1 MNRPTFLNGVGFA
14 AALAFATAACVA
26 LLGLYIGAG
35 LVVLFAIPAV
45 AFAYI
50 VYLLVSS
57 RERTGRL
64 TILAAWLVLA
74 IVTAWLTPPLTVYV
88 AVHLAALWL
97 VRSLYYHASVVPALA
112 DLALL
117 GLGIAAFAWALTS
130 TGSVFLA
137 TWCFFLVQAL
147 FTAIPTSITGG
158 CRTAGMTDN
167 SDFERARR
175 SADEALRVLIN
186 HS

>member
-14 AALAFATAACVA
+14 AALAFVTAACVA
-26 LLGLYIGAG
+26 LLSLYVGAG
-35 LVVLFAIPAV
+35 LVVLFAVPAV

-57 RERTGRL
+57 RERTGRI
-64 TILAAWLVLA
+64 TVLAAWLVLA
-74 IVTAWLTPPLTVYV
+74 IVTAWLAPSLTVHV

-97 VRSLYYHASVVPALA
+97 VRSLYYHSGVV
-112 DLALL
+112 LALVDL
-117 GLGIAAFAWALTS
+117 GLFGLGIAAFTWALTS
-130 TGSVFLA
+130 SGSVFLA
-137 TWCFFLVQAL
+137 TWCFFLIQAL
-147 FTAIPTSITGG
+147 FTAIPNSIAGG
-158 CRTAGMTDN
+158 GRTAGMTDN
-167 SDFERARR
+167 TDFERARR

>member
-1 MNRPTFLNGVGFA
+1 MNRPAFVNGVGFA
-14 AALAFATAACVA
+14 AALAFVTAASVA
-26 LLGLYIGAG
+26 LLSLYVSGG
-35 LVVLFAIPAV
+35 LVVLFAVPAV

-64 TILAAWLVLA
+64 TTLAVWLVMA
-74 IVTAWLTPPLTVYV
+74 IVTAWMAPPLTVYV

-97 VRSLYYHASVVPALA
+97 VRSLYYHSGIVPALV
-112 DLALL
+112 DLGLF
-117 GLGIAAFAWALTS
+117 GLGIAAFTWALTS
-130 TGSVFLA
+130 TASVFLA

-158 CRTAGMTDN
+158 CRTADVTDN
-167 SDFERARR
+167 TDFERARR

>member
-1 MNRPTFLNGVGFA
+1 MNRPTFLHGVGFA
-14 AALAFATAACVA
+14 AALAFVTAACVA
-26 LLGLYIGAG
+26 LLSLYVGAG
-35 LVVLFAIPAV
+35 LVVLLAVPAV

-50 VYLLVSS
+50 IYLLVSS

-74 IVTAWLTPPLTVYV
+74 IVTAWLAPSLTAYV

-97 VRSLYYHASVVPALA
+97 VRSLYYHAGIVPALA
-112 DLALL
+112 DLALF
-117 GLGIAAFAWALTS
+117 GLGVAAFNWALTS

-147 FTAIPTSITGG
+147 FTAIPTSIVGG
-158 CRTAGMTDN
+158 CRTAGTTDN
-167 SDFERARR
+167 TEFERARR